1 MKKFE
6 VVIPEKRIE
15 VVRVTYYIDA
25 ESEEQVRDLMKEY
38 EFMDKAEF
46 VETRESQWGSDVDD
60 VHYDEAEIR
69 EVKE

>member
-25 ESEEQVRDLMKEY
+25 ESEEQVKELMNDY
-38 EFMDKAEF
+38 EFMDKAEY
-46 VETRESQWGSDVDD
+46 VETRESQWGFDVED
-60 VHYDEAEIR
+60 VEYDKAEIKG
-69 EVKE
+69 VV

>member
-25 ESEEQVRDLMKEY
+25 ESEEQVKELIEDY
-38 EFMDKAEF
+38 EFMDKAEY
-46 VETRESQWGSDVDD
+46 VETKESQWGFDVED
-60 VHYDEAEIR
+60 VEYDKAEIK
-69 EVKE
+69 EVV